1 MSSKHGPRA
10 PRGGPAYTDETVA
23 VARSGRDNR
32 RGVRVKA
39 RQRSLW
45 QNLRLALLILVA
57 VMILGAGVLY
67 WQISSLASRI
77 VVSEVRPN
85 PSLAGPLFGS
95 NLLLIGVDER
105 PDHPEE
111 GVRSDTLILTRLNA
125 PQGWVSLLAIPR
137 DSEVNLLD
145 IGPTKI
151 NVAYGQGYARAEELY
166 GSGTAAPQG
175 AMALSAQTVES
186 FLQLPQRGMRV
197 DHTAQINFAGF
208 AGLIDALGGVTINVP
223 TLIVDPEYPTEDF
236 GVMYVEFQPGEQRM
250 DGATALIYA
259 RTRHADSDFGRA
271 QRQQQ
276 VLRALIDEFQ
286 AKNLV
291 QQIFLLPSLL
301 RAVAGEE
308 GSSPAVLTTLPINR
322 PDVLIGLF
330 GLALGLQ
337 ADAIGQF
344 SINPQDVAVYE
355 NGSNL
360 IWDAAGVQALLD
372 RWQAPPNEVAEA
384 ARVQVFNGTA
394 INGLAG
400 RISAE
405 LEQTGFTLIVADTAP
420 AGEYPRTIVYNL
432 NNKPATSRRIA
443 QQLGGVP
450 VETVVPPGIVS
461 EADIVVIL
469 GNDRGP

>member
-1 MSSKHGPRA
+1 
-10 PRGGPAYTDETVA
+10 
-23 VARSGRDNR
+23 
-32 RGVRVKA
+32 VRVNA
-39 RQRSLW
+39 RQRSIW
-45 QNLRLALLILVA
+45 APLRLALLAIGTAL
-57 VMILGAGVLY
+57 ILGVSALY

-77 VVSEVRPN
+77 VVSDVRPN

-95 NLLLIGVDER
+95 NLLLLGVDER
-105 PDHPEE
+105 PDNLQE

-166 GSGTAAPQG
+166 GGGTSASQG
-175 AMALSAQTVES
+175 AMALSAQTVET

-208 AGLIDALGGVTINVP
+208 AGIIDALGGVTINVP
-223 TLIVDPEYPTEDF
+223 RLIVDTEYPTEDF

-259 RTRHADSDFGRA
+259 RTRHADSDFGRS

-276 VLRALIDEFQ
+276 VLRALINEFQ
-286 AKNLV
+286 SKNIV
-291 QQIFLLPSLL
+291 QQVFVLPGVLH
-301 RAVAGEE
+301 AVAGTE
-308 GSSPAVLTTLPINR
+308 GDPPAVLTTMPIDR
-322 PDVLIGLF
+322 PDVLLGLF
-330 GLALGLQ
+330 GLAIGLD

-344 SINPQDVAVYE
+344 AINPQEVTVYE

-360 IWDAAGVQALLD
+360 VWDATGVQALLD

-405 LEQTGFTLIVADTAP
+405 LEQAGFTMIVADTAP
-420 AGEYPRTIVYNL
+420 AGEYPRTIVYNIH
-432 NNKPATSRRIA
+432 NKPATSRRIA
-443 QQLGGVP
+443 QQLGGVA
-450 VETVVPPGIVS
+450 VETTAPPGIVS
-461 EADIVVIL
+461 EADIVVVL